1 MDILEAS
8 DTVPEITLRL
18 DRITKVLMQI
28 LTVLK
33 VNQRP
38 EDLPE
43 WVNLPDHLRKTF
55 VTVMQHGEL
64 TADDVSEHTKRHR
77 APESGYLNT
86 LVTMGYLTKER
97 RGRKTFFS
105 LHPSKKQNDQYVQD
119 LALEQQWVRLEDI
132 ENIL

>member
-1 MDILEAS
+1 MEAY
-8 DTVPEITLRL
+8 DKVTEINWRL
-18 DRITKVLMQI
+18 DQIKEVLTQI
-28 LTVLK
+28 LNVLK

-43 WVNLPDHLRKTF
+43 WVHLPDHLRKTF

-64 TADDVSEHTKRHR
+64 TAKEVSDQTKRHR

-105 LHPSKKQNDQYVQD
+105 LHPSKKQYDRYVQE
-119 LALEQQWVRLEDI
+119 LALEQPWVRLEDI

>member
-1 MDILEAS
+1 MEAEGTEINWRLDQILE
-8 DTVPEITLRL
+8 
-18 DRITKVLMQI
+18 VLMQI
-28 LTVLK
+28 RNALQVT
-33 VNQRP
+33 QRP
-38 EDLPE
+38 EDLPG

-64 TADDVSEHTKRHR
+64 TADEVSYQTRRHR

-105 LHPSKKQNDQYVQD
+105 LHPRKRQYDRYVQD
-119 LALEQQWVRLEDI
+119 LALEQQWIRLEDI
-132 ENIL
+132 